1 MNEIV
6 ARPELVDLA
15 DEVPFLP
22 DMHNFVCKAPG
33 VGKNSLDLK
42 LVRSSESRVTFCA
55 AMCCMSPG
63 PNGVWMLQTG
73 HN

>member
-33 VGKNSLDLK
+33 VGIVL
-42 LVRSSESRVTFCA
+42 T
-55 AMCCMSPG
+55 
-63 PNGVWMLQTG
+63 
-73 HN
+73 